1 MGNEAMTDEQKPQSL
16 QRIPEPMQEER
27 LFLLKQREAKAHA
40 ASSMVPKAYQ
50 DNIPNVLIAMDVA
63 GRIGAS
69 VFAVMQNLDI
79 IHGNPSWRATFLIG
93 TVNACGRFTPIRF
106 RFEGKE
112 GTASWGCR
120 AVATDRESGELCEGT
135 LVTIKMAN
143 DEGWSSKP
151 GSKWKT
157 MPEQMLRY
165 RAAAFWTRVYAP
177 ELSLGM
183 RTSDEAEDIG
193 PQADIVVRQGD
204 AMQLSSLASKLAAP
218 RPEPSRA
225 EPTHDPETGEVLESE
240 REPGDDRGE
249 DE

>member
-1 MGNEAMTDEQKPQSL
+1 MSDDQQTQAL
-16 QRIPEPMQEER
+16 QRLPELPEER
-27 LFLLKQREAKAHA
+27 LWVLRQREGKALA

-50 DNIPNVLIAMDVA
+50 DNLPNVLIAMEVA
-63 GRIGAS
+63 SRIGAS

-143 DEGWSSKP
+143 DEGWSSKA

-165 RAAAFWTRVYAP
+165 RAAAFWVRVYAP

-183 RTSDEAEDIG
+183 RTSDENEDIG
-193 PQADIVVRQGD
+193 PTDASVTMRQAEPALQVS
-204 AMQLSSLASKLAAP
+204 ALASKFSPPIVPTTTAP
-218 RPEPSRA
+218 NEP
-225 EPTHDPETGEVLESE
+225 PHDPETGEVLE
-240 REPGDDRGE
+240 REPGDDRSE
-249 DE
+249 NA